1 MELRVLDIKGN
12 DTGRTVSLSEKVFGR
27 EPSDHTLYQA
37 IRLYNAN
44 QRQGTH
50 KAKERSEVKGSTK
63 KLRRQKG
70 SGAARVGDIKSPI
83 FRGGGRIFGPRPRN
97 YSFKLNKKMRR
108 VARYSALSHKM
119 KDEAITVVEDFQFEA
134 PRTKDYV
141 ALLEGLQLSG
151 KKTLLVTSEKN
162 DHVYLSA
169 RNLPKTK
176 VVFVDLL
183 NVFDILHADTLILC
197 EGAVEKLNA
206 TA

>member
-1 MELRVLDIKGN
+1 MDIKGN
-12 DTGRTVSLSEKVFGR
+12 ATGRTVSLSEKVFGR

-70 SGAARVGDIKSPI
+70 TGAARVGDIKSPI
-83 FRGGGRIFGPRPRN
+83 FRGGGRIFGPRPRS
-97 YSFKLNKKMRR
+97 YSFKMNKKMRR
-108 VARYSALSHKM
+108 VARYSALSYKM
-119 KDEAITVVEDFQFEA
+119 QDEAIKVVEDFQLET
-134 PRTKDYV
+134 PRTKDYIEI
-141 ALLEGLQLSG
+141 LKGLELSG
-151 KKTLLVTSEKN
+151 QKTLLVTSESNKN
-162 DHVYLSA
+162 IYLSA

-176 VVFVDLL
+176 VVFADVL
-183 NVFDILHADTLILC
+183 NVYDIMNADTLILC

-206 TA
+206 